1 MEEKKNII
9 QYAILSLF
17 TTLFQIKK
25 KKKHIS
31 KYLQKTVPSLKFNI
45 NANTY

>member
-25 KKKHIS
+25 KK
-31 KYLQKTVPSLKFNI
+31 NI
-45 NANTY
+45 YQNIYKKLFHH